1 MDYDIIDILEDLHKQ
16 ATRECSHYYVGT
28 VLTLAMQE
36 INALRA
42 GRNSGQLDAIVR
54 RANELKLDRYII
66 AKDENGFYLRE
77 TLCVIHRAELGEVHY
92 HTKPI
97 ELSANNGAALPI
109 RI

>member
-42 GRNSGQLDAIVR
+42 AGRNSGQLDAIVR
-54 RANELKLDRYII
+54 RANELELERYII
-66 AKDENGFYLRE
+66 AIDNRQPAVYLRE
-77 TLCVIHRAELGEVHY
+77 IICVIHREELGEVHY

-97 ELSANNGAALPI
+97 